1 LIRYGKSMAVAL
13 DVVDDGQ
20 AHLEAQ
26 GELSRCDNGPEQK
39 GLVYIAGE
47 KDTTEVV

>member
-1 LIRYGKSMAVAL
+1 MAVAL

-20 AHLEAQ
+20 AHLEALD
-26 GELSRCDNGPEQK
+26 ELSCWDNGPEQK
-39 GLVYIAGE
+39 GLVCIAGE